1 MPEPNCSSPLLF
13 IKKSDKKREAL
24 KDIFIGTTVM
34 NIKKTAASTILSSL
48 KTFPLRS
55 RLRNLSRVFDT
66 AKKKLEFMNDDVKN
80 LLGEVYSG

>member
-1 MPEPNCSSPLLF
+1 
-13 IKKSDKKREAL
+13 
-24 KDIFIGTTVM
+24 M
-34 NIKKTAASTILSSL
+34 NIKKTAAGIILSSL

-80 LLGEVYSG
+80 LLGEVYAG